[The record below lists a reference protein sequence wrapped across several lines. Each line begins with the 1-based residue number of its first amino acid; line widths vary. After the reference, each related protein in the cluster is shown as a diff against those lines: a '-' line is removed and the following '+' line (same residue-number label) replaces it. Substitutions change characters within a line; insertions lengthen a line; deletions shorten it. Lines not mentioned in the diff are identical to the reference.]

1 MNAIYF
7 LIPIALLLFGG
18 AVAAFWWAVDHEQFE
33 DLEGEGE
40 RILFDDDIEV
50 HK

>member
-1 MNAIYF
+1 MGALYV
-7 LIPIALLLFGG
+7 LIPIAVLLFVG

-33 DLEGEGE
+33 DLDEVGE
-40 RILFDDDIEV
+40 RILFDDDVEI